1 MIAVDMNIG
10 TGHDL
15 REEKEGKGDPLLGID
30 REVEMV
36 EEEIEGEMDPDVED
50 IIDIKIFIFILLY
63 YNYILLFINYRYYI
77 ILILTIKK
85 RNYLLNIMIIQSNYS
100 AFTIFYEYT
109 YNQRPS
115 AL

>member
-1 MIAVDMNIG
+1 MLYMIAIDMNIG

-85 RNYLLNIMIIQSNYS
+85 MKLFTKYYDNTKQLFCIYYS
-100 AFTIFYEYT
+100 LI
-109 YNQRPS
+109 N
-115 AL
+115 